1 MGACIR
7 CAQFEIEYD
16 RALRTIASLTAERD
30 ALQVRIKQLEKGYD
44 TLRHALTVREQRLA
58 TLTAERDALAAAM
71 PSEGSDAALAYA
83 AMKAERDAL
92 NVKVAELETTLST
105 VWEAITAFGSKR

>member
-1 MGACIR
+1 
-7 CAQFEIEYD
+7 
-16 RALRTIASLTAERD
+16 
-30 ALQVRIKQLEKGYD
+30 
-44 TLRHALTVREQRLA
+44 
-58 TLTAERDALAAAM
+58 M

-105 VWEAITAFGSKR
+105 VWGAITAFGSKR